1 MNRIRV
7 LIVED
12 SAVVREHLR
21 RVVSA
26 DPRLEVAAVA
36 GSGEEALML
45 LDRVSPD
52 VISMDI
58 HLPGIQG
65 LEVTRRIMAE
75 RPTPIVVVSGIDS
88 VEINLTMEALKAG
101 ALSVVEKP
109 VCATDKDYEALA
121 GRLCTQL
128 AIMSEVKVV
137 RQRPPVPDAA
147 AAWLRQPAGASP
159 GQYRVLGVAAS
170 TGGPSALMRLLS
182 GLEASGFRLPIAI
195 VQHITPG
202 FVAGFASWLGTV
214 TRFKTEVVGDRT
226 PLVPGRTYIAPS
238 DRHLVT
244 DGTWAWVEDGPPVGN
259 HRPSAN
265 VLFSSLAR
273 DAGGAAIGVLLTGMG
288 DDGAEGLRQLRAA
301 GGFTIA
307 EDRSTAVVYGMPDA
321 AVRAGAVCESLPLGA
336 IAGRVVEIAAGKG
349 ERP

>member
-1 MNRIRV
+1 MKRIRV

-21 RVVSA
+21 RIISA
-26 DPRLEVAAVA
+26 DPRLEVAGLAA
-36 GSGEEALML
+36 SGEEALVMAE
-45 LDRVSPD
+45 RVSPD

-65 LEVTRRIMAE
+65 FEVTRRIMAE
-75 RPTPIVVVSGIDS
+75 RPTPIVVVSGRDAED
-88 VEINLTMEALKAG
+88 VNLTMEALKVG

-109 VCATDKDYEALA
+109 ACATHKDYEALA

-128 AIMSEVKVV
+128 VIMSEVKVV
-137 RQRPPVPDAA
+137 RQRPAPDPAA
-147 AAWLRQPAGASP
+147 LWGRPPAGLSRGP
-159 GQYRVLGVAAS
+159 YRVLAVAAS

-182 GLEASGFRLPIAI
+182 GLEAAGFQLPIAL

-202 FVAGFASWLGTV
+202 FVAGFAAWLASV
-214 TRFKTEVVGDRT
+214 TRIDAEVVQERT
-226 PLVPGRTYIAPS
+226 PLVPCRMYIAPS
-238 DRHLVT
+238 ERHLLT

-273 DAGGAAIGVLLTGMG
+273 GAGSAAIGVLLTGMG

-301 GGFTIA
+301 GGFTVA
-307 EDRSTAVVYGMPDA
+307 EDPSTAVVYGMPEA

-336 IAGRVVEIAAGKG
+336 IAGRVAEVAAGKG
-349 ERP
+349 VRP

>member
-1 MNRIRV
+1 MKRIRV

-21 RVVSA
+21 RIISA
-26 DPRLEVAAVA
+26 DPRLEVVAAA
-36 GSGEEALML
+36 SSGEEALVL
-45 LDRVSPD
+45 ADRVSPD

-58 HLPGIQG
+58 QLPGIQG

-88 VEINLTMEALKAG
+88 EEINLTMEALKAG

-109 VCATDKDYEALA
+109 VCATHKEYEALA

-137 RQRPPVPDAA
+137 RQRPVSDCAI
-147 AAWLRQPAGASP
+147 LQRQPAGPSP
-159 GQYRVLGVAAS
+159 GPYRVLGIAAS
-170 TGGPSALMRLLS
+170 TGGPNALMRLIA
-182 GLEASGFRLPIAI
+182 GLGTAGCRLPIAV

-202 FVAGFASWLGTV
+202 FVAGFASWLGGV
-214 TRFKTEVVGDRT
+214 TGIATEVVEDRT
-226 PLVPGRTYIAPS
+226 PLVSGRTYIAPS
-238 DRHLVT
+238 NGHLAT
-244 DGTWAWVEDGPPVGN
+244 DGTWAWVEDGPPVAS
-259 HRPSAN
+259 HRPSAS

-273 DAGGAAIGVLLTGMG
+273 GAGRAAIGVLLTGMG
-288 DDGAEGLRQLRAA
+288 EDGADGLRELRAA

-307 EDRSTAVVYGMPDA
+307 EDPSTAVVYGMPEA
-321 AVRAGAVCESLPLGA
+321 AVRAGAVCESLPLYA
-336 IAGRVVEIAAGKG
+336 IAGRVAEIAAGKG
-349 ERP
+349 VRL

>member
-1 MNRIRV
+1 MKRIRV

-21 RVVSA
+21 RIISS

-36 GSGEEALML
+36 ASGEEALVL
-45 LDRVSPD
+45 ADRISPD

-65 LEVTRRIMAE
+65 FEVTRRIMAE
-75 RPTPIVVVSGIDS
+75 RPTPIVVVSGIELEE
-88 VEINLTMEALKAG
+88 VNLTMEALKAG
-101 ALSVVEKP
+101 ALAVVEKP
-109 VCATDKDYEALA
+109 AAAGHKDYDALA

-137 RQRPPVPDAA
+137 RQRPIPDPASAWRRPCPEGAA
-147 AAWLRQPAGASP
+147 
-159 GQYRVLGVAAS
+159 GQIRMLAVAAS
-170 TGGPSALMRLLS
+170 TGGPNALMQLLS
-182 GLEASGFRLPIAI
+182 GLRSAGFRLPIVV

-202 FVAGFASWLGTV
+202 FVTGFASWLSGV
-214 TRFKTEVVGDRT
+214 TRIPAEVIEQRT
-226 PLVPGRTYIAPS
+226 PLSAGRAYIAS
-238 DRHLVT
+238 SERHIAS
-244 DGTWAWVEDGPPVGN
+244 DGTWVWAEDGPPVSN

-265 VLFSSLAR
+265 VLFSSVAR
-273 DAGGAAIGVLLTGMG
+273 GCGSGAIGVLLTGMG

-301 GGFTIA
+301 GAFTIA
-307 EDRSTAVVYGMPDA
+307 EDPSTAVVYGMPEA

-336 IAGRVVEIAAGKG
+336 IAGRVMEVASGKG
-349 ERP
+349 GIG